1 MQHINPYAHIEDS
14 NISIDSIINNIP
26 ESARLQFEINL
37 ILTEGARS
45 VRGCYERFASGTSSM
60 TKSLS
65 ESIISNSELK
75 ELKKGFA
82 KLKEHLSKSDV
93 NEQALQIAQTAQIA
107 ANPILNKIDLSI
119 DPELGKLDTE
129 KEVGFLGLLDKIING
144 LTDDKSPLGFVH
156 LLLDIV
162 GVVGDAF
169 GPVGLIADAL
179 NALIYALEGRY
190 FLAILSVIGAM
201 IPFAGP
207 IIKRVFASGKA
218 GKEVAEITG
227 KYMKGSIGI
236 SDDAVKVAA
245 SASPS
250 SIKALDHIVE
260 HTSKAMSMASNAIS
274 TFFSGFLAKMVR
286 FLPFGIGKSLS
297 NVFKKI
303 GSKFETFAKKSNRFA
318 KDIPTIVKLADV
330 KKLDK
335 FFSVATSDGKLFTKG
350 NKIVTRGDT
359 LVVLNRSGK
368 MQAKIPASLLKG
380 SDVLK
385 SKFGPNITKSL
396 EKSIGKTEKATVNF
410 YKSLGASIDFA
421 AKKGTMTIFGKIYML
436 KTRMLL
442 LLGKEIYKVI
452 EEFGDKEGF
461 NSKTATEA
469 DYKLVSI
476 AHITNEFKRK
486 QREDISNNKGALYSC
501 PILDSIEDEDA
512 YKIMN
517 GHLEYNAK
525 MLNLPGGFPKE
536 LNKHL
541 QKKYKEDKDVQ
552 EYIKTF
558 GIPQSSSYSIN
569 ELKHIS
575 RYKG

>member
-45 VRGCYERFASGTSSM
+45 VRGCYERFASGTSLM

-107 ANPILNKIDLSI
+107 ANPILSKIDLSL
-119 DPELGKLDTE
+119 DPELGKLNPE
-129 KEVGFLGLLDKIING
+129 EEIGFLGLLDKIING
-144 LTDDKSPLGFVH
+144 LTDNKSPLGFVH

-179 NALIYALEGRY
+179 NALIYAFEGRY

-218 GKEVAEITG
+218 GKEVAEITS

-245 SASPS
+245 SASPN

-260 HTSKAMSMASNAIS
+260 HTSKAMSMANNVIS
-274 TFFSGFLAKMVR
+274 TFFSKFLANIVK

-297 NVFKKI
+297 KVFKKI
-303 GSKFETFAKKSNRFA
+303 GSNFETFAKKANRFA
-318 KDIPTIVKLADV
+318 NDIPTIVKRADI
-330 KKLDK
+330 KKLDD
-335 FFSVATSDGKLFTKG
+335 FFSVALPGKGFTKG
-350 NKIVTRGDT
+350 NKIVTRGDN
-359 LVVLNRSGK
+359 LVVVNRSGIK
-368 MQAKIPASLLKG
+368 QAEIPASLLKG
-380 SDVLK
+380 SDMLK
-385 SKFGPNITKSL
+385 SKFGPGITNSI
-396 EKSIGKTEKATVNF
+396 EKTIGSTEKATARF
-410 YKSLGASIDFA
+410 YRSLGTSIDFA

-452 EEFGDKEGF
+452 EEFGDKEAF

-486 QREDISNNKGALYSC
+486 QREDVSNNKEALYSC
-501 PILDSIEDEDA
+501 PILDSIKDEDA
-512 YKIMN
+512 YEIMN

-525 MLNLPGGFPKE
+525 MMNLPGGFPRE

-569 ELKHIS
+569 ELKHIN